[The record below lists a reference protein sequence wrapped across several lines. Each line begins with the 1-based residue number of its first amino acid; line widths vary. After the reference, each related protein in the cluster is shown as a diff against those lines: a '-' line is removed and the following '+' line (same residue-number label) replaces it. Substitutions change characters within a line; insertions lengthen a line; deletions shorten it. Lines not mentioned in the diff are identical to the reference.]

1 MFLFLSKLLPL
12 FIYPL
17 GLACLLLG
25 VALIVAWK
33 YPQRVAIPIG
43 AALIILLLASNGWVD
58 KLLIKSLEWEHIP
71 QSELPTTEAIVILG
85 GAVRATGFPRPFV
98 EVNEAGD
105 RVIYGAKLYR
115 DGKAPLIIASGGRIN
130 WRGGGNSQKGGL
142 RQQAESTDM
151 ATLLEFF
158 GVPKTAILEDK
169 TSLNTRENAV
179 NVQKIL
185 QERQIKQVLL
195 VTSAMHMKRSIL
207 IFRHLGMDVIPAPT
221 DFLLTERDLGEPMSS
236 WEAVILNILPDSDRL
251 QDFTRVL
258 KEYVGIFIYWLRG
271 WL

>member
-17 GLACLLLG
+17 GLACLLLFI
-25 VALIVAWK
+25 ALIVAWK

-43 AALIILLLASNGWVD
+43 AALLILLLASNGWVD
-58 KLLIKSLEWEHIP
+58 KLVIKSLEWEHIP
-71 QSELPTTEAIVILG
+71 QTELPNAEAIVILG
-85 GAVRATGFPRPFV
+85 GAVRATGKPRPFV

-105 RVIYGAKLYR
+105 RVIYGAKLFR

-130 WRGGGNSQKGGL
+130 WRGGGD
-142 RQQAESTDM
+142 QAESTDM
-151 ATLLEFF
+151 ATLLELF
-158 GVPKTAILEDK
+158 GVPKNAIIEDP

-207 IFRHLGMDVIPAPT
+207 ILRHLGMDVIPAPT
-221 DFLLTERDLGEPMSS
+221 DFIFSEQDLQEPISS
-236 WEAVILNILPDSDRL
+236 WEAVILNMFPDSDRL
-251 QDFTRVL
+251 QDLTRAL
-258 KEYVGIFIYWLRG
+258 KEYVGIFIYRLRG

>member
-17 GLACLLLG
+17 GLACLLLAI
-25 VALIVAWK
+25 ALIVAWK
-33 YPQRVAIPIG
+33 YPQRVALAIG

-58 KLLIKSLEWEHIP
+58 KLVVKSLEWEHIP
-71 QSELPTTEAIVILG
+71 QSELPNAEAIVILG
-85 GAVRATGFPRPFV
+85 GGVRATGNPRPFV

-115 DGKAPLIIASGGRIN
+115 DGKAPLIITSGGRID
-130 WRGGGNSQKGGL
+130 WRGGGD
-142 RQQAESTDM
+142 RAESTDM
-151 ATLLEFF
+151 ATLLELF
-158 GVPKTAILEDK
+158 GVPKTAIIEDP

-185 QERQIKQVLL
+185 QERKIGRVLL

-221 DFLLTERDLGEPMSS
+221 DFLFSARDLQEPMNS
-236 WEAVILNILPDSDRL
+236 WESVILNLLPDSDRL
-251 QDFTRVL
+251 QDLTRAL
-258 KEYVGIFIYWLRG
+258 KEYVGIFIYRLRG

>member
-25 VALIVAWK
+25 IALIVAWK

-43 AALIILLLASNGWVD
+43 TALIILLLASNGWVE
-58 KLLIKSLEWEHIP
+58 KLAIKSLEWEHIP
-71 QSELPTTEAIVILG
+71 QTELPTAEAIVILG
-85 GAVRATGFPRPFV
+85 GAVRATVSPRPFV

-130 WRGGGNSQKGGL
+130 WRGGGD
-142 RQQAESTDM
+142 QAESTDM

-221 DFLLTERDLGEPMSS
+221 DFLLVERDLGEPVSS
-236 WEAVILNILPDSDRL
+236 WESIILNILPDSDRL